1 MRRRRG
7 VTVLEVLLGSSISLL
22 LLSGLV
28 GMTRVAALSWYQTDA
43 EVSSK
48 QVLSLATARMAPSIR
63 AAMRVNIAGSGSNK
77 VSVVLPRIDTATG
90 TYKTPLEAGDT
101 HTFYLSNATG
111 SPTAQGTLL
120 WRAVN
125 GVPDTGWSLR
135 SGRGALDL
143 RTAGLT
149 FAYSGD
155 LNDPRGVQVTLVSQR
170 RSGLGEISRTA
181 VTEIFL
187 RNRLYR

>member
-1 MRRRRG
+1 M
-7 VTVLEVLLGSSISLL
+7 LGTSISLL
-22 LLSGLV
+22 LLSGVLA
-28 GMTRVAALSWYQTDA
+28 MTRVAALSWFQTDA

-48 QVLSLATARMAPSIR
+48 QVLSLAAARMAPSIR
-63 AAMRVNIAGSGSNK
+63 AALRVDVAGSGTNK

-90 TYKTPLEAGDT
+90 LYKTPMEPGDT

-111 SPTAQGTLL
+111 ALGAQGTLL

-125 GVPDTGWSLR
+125 GTPDTQWSLR
-135 SGRGALDL
+135 SGRGAMDL

-149 FAYSGD
+149 LAYSGD
-155 LNDPRGVQVTLVSQR
+155 LNDPRGVQLTLASRR
-170 RSGLGEISRTA
+170 RSGLNEISRTA

>member
-7 VTVLEVLLGSSISLL
+7 ITVLEVVLGTSISLL
-22 LLSGLV
+22 LLSGVV

-48 QVLSLATARMAPSIR
+48 QALALAAARMAPSIR
-63 AAMRVNIAGSGSNK
+63 AALRVNVANSGTNK
-77 VSVVLPRIDTATG
+77 VTVVLPKIDTATG
-90 TYKTPLEAGDT
+90 LYKTPMEAGDT
-101 HTFYLSNATG
+101 HTFYLSDATG
-111 SPTAQGTLL
+111 GLSRQGTLL

-125 GVPDTGWSLR
+125 GVPDSQWSLR

-143 RTAGLT
+143 GTAGLT
-149 FAYSGD
+149 LAYSGD
-155 LNDPRGVQVTLVSQR
+155 LNDPRGVQLTLVSR
-170 RSGLGEISRTA
+170 RRNGLKEISRTA